1 MDQNEYKKFTEF
13 ELLRMV
19 DILRKLNADYADLM
33 VRADTEEA
41 CEFFRT
47 RANSALSSAVG
58 FRQEWIRRMSDAEDE
73 KHQEHPPRL

>member
-1 MDQNEYKKFTEF
+1 
-13 ELLRMV
+13 MV

-58 FRQEWIRRMSDAEDE
+58 FRQEWIRRMGDAEDK
-73 KHQEHPPRL
+73 KHKS